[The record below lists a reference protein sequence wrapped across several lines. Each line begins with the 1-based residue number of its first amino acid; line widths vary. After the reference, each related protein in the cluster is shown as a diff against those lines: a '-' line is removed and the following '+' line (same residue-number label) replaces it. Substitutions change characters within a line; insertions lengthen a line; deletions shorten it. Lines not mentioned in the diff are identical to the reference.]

1 MDNTSHSLFMKLCPP
16 AGVRLCLGLSLLAV
30 TSQASA
36 KEEWLPLLPEQ
47 TVAVLSI
54 KNTPELVADW
64 DGSSIGRFIVDPDV
78 AKWMAPMY
86 EDGLA
91 PWDKVMQETAGTNF
105 REQISNY
112 PGASLTAFLMPEEEL
127 GGSEPLYL
135 SLSELGDKKAAIAES
150 LDKQAAKKLESDSE
164 LKAGEEEIEGVTIKF
179 VGEGEGEDAY
189 WAFAWADVE
198 GVLVESNDRT
208 ALLETI
214 TALQKCAGAASP
226 GLSSNFKRF
235 QEIAEGDGDVMIYVD
250 AGALLEKLKE
260 SMAPADAGAGAGAGA
275 MANPFSAE
283 VVMGALHLDE
293 ILGLGVSIDLQDGSS
308 RVDAALLHKPKPQG
322 LIVKLMHGSDTQVE
336 LPNFVPVDV
345 ASASVTRWSFLNLY
359 DGLMAALNQFGPMV
373 GGMVQ
378 MQMGQMEQQM
388 GIKLR
393 DDLFATTDDEIV
405 QVSTVAQ
412 GDGAPGQ
419 VTGIKL
425 KDSQRFGAA
434 LEVLKKMAGNGFGVF
449 EESEFAGVKVYKIK
463 ANLAGPQEGG
473 AENEMAYALTK
484 DYLLFSNGSSEAL
497 NKVLTSMANPGSPA
511 FWDEASVKEA
521 LAALPAN
528 ATGLGVSDGSALVK
542 SLLTTLMTAQETMA
556 SKLGAK
562 DKAKAKP
569 KGGDKAETEADS
581 KWFDPKATPSDEVF
595 ARYFGKSSTGSYSLE
610 DASHYR
616 IISQPVEAQ

>member
-1 MDNTSHSLFMKLCPP
+1 MYNTSHSLFKKLCPP

-36 KEEWLPLLPEQ
+36 KEEWLPLLPEK

-86 EDGLA
+86 EDGQA

-105 REQISNY
+105 REQISTY
-112 PGASLTAFLMPEEEL
+112 PGASLTAFLMSDEEL
-127 GGSEPLYL
+127 GSSEPLYV
-135 SLSELGDKKAAIAES
+135 SLSDIGDRKAAIVEG
-150 LDKQAAKKLESDSE
+150 LDKQVAKKLEADAE
-164 LKAGEEEIEGVTIKF
+164 LKAGEEEVEGVSVKF

-208 ALLETI
+208 ALIEII
-214 TALQKCAGAASP
+214 TALQKGAGAP
-226 GLSSNFKRF
+226 GAGLQANFKRF

-250 AGALLEKLKE
+250 AEVLLEKLKE
-260 SMAPADAGAGAGAGA
+260 SMAPADEGAGA

-283 VVMGALHLDE
+283 LIMGALHLNE
-293 ILGLGVSIDLQDGSS
+293 ILGLGISIDLQDGAS

-322 LIVKLMHGSDTQVE
+322 LIVKMMHGADTQVE
-336 LPNFVPVDV
+336 LPNFVPADV

-359 DGLMAALNQFGPMV
+359 DGLMATLNQFGPMV

-378 MQMGQMEQQM
+378 MQLGQVEQQM

-393 DDLFATTDDEIV
+393 DDLFATTEDEII
-405 QVSTVAQ
+405 QVSTVAK

-419 VTGIKL
+419 VTGIRL

-449 EESEFAGVKVYKIK
+449 EESEFAGVKVYKMK

-484 DYLLFSNGSSEAL
+484 DYFLFSNGSAEAL
-497 NKVLTSMANPGSPA
+497 NKVLTSMANPGGPT

-521 LAALPAN
+521 LAVLPAN